1 MQCCVPRCR
10 NRSHRGRPAEC
21 RCAGPR
27 DWLSHQWKR
36 VTDMLPGR
44 KRRMAAGNTRD
55 LEKDSPD
62 CLSPCETTGQVPQ
75 TGKEAEPSLEAYM
88 ALQVSQDNMG
98 VPDAQGRRQP
108 PPKPPRRNKGRVIW
122 YSGSCPYSD
131 WPPLLEDQ
139 PQVGPGPQE
148 PEGELQP
155 VQQMT
160 TGDTLDTGEDMPCG
174 LIPPNTEEQ
183 MQPTSKEA
191 ESPLE
196 ASVTLLSPQDNM
208 GALWPRKCS
217 SPLPSLL
224 AGTRAELSENNPWEW
239 EVDPDPRSL
248 QRSCNLCST

>member
-10 NRSHRGRPAEC
+10 NRGHRGRPAEC

-155 VQQMT
+155 VQQ
-160 TGDTLDTGEDMPCG
+160 
-174 LIPPNTEEQ
+174 
-183 MQPTSKEA
+183 SA
-191 ESPLE
+191 PL
-196 ASVTLLSPQDNM
+196 LLSCQFW
-208 GALWPRKCS
+208 LWPQSHPPWKLPPHLKRSAACGSFKFYFTSCGTWCS
-217 SPLPSLL
+217 LN
-224 AGTRAELSENNPWEW
+224 A
-239 EVDPDPRSL
+239 V
-248 QRSCNLCST
+248 